1 MKARGNPLETTST
14 KGGQR
19 KENVMHNI
27 RKRRKTEWW
36 EKRRPRVA
44 IYLCEPQTTD
54 PGESPNGPSI
64 DYQRTRCRCMAETM
78 HAEIVEEFIERQRSR
93 VWRPALDQLLDSAAG
108 GKRFNH
114 LIVFSMDLL
123 ADDIDDAF
131 ETAWYIGSAS
141 VEVLPANWRDDYPT
155 PPS

>member
-1 MKARGNPLETTST
+1 MF
-14 KGGQR
+14 
-19 KENVMHNI
+19 NI
-27 RKRRKTEWW
+27 PKRRKAKRW
-36 EKRRPRVA
+36 EKRKPRVA
-44 IYLCEPQTTD
+44 IYLCEPETNGS
-54 PGESPNGPSI
+54 GESPDGPSI
-64 DYQRTRCRCMAETM
+64 EYQRTHCRCMAATM

-93 VWRPALDQLLDSAAG
+93 VWRPALDQLLISAED

-114 LIVFSMDLL
+114 LIVFSLDLL

-131 ETAWYIGSAS
+131 ETARYIASAS